1 MSTSVF
7 NKIILLSTTDDN
19 EGIVEFKQIYSID
32 PKYVGQAITMA
43 GVFQGAI
50 ESVKIQDKDCLRFN
64 FSKALDIVKNHSEM
78 AIVGVVDQTI
88 SQTSSE
94 VSVMVSKVIELLN
107 SILHV
112 TLTDTQKKS
121 YEDSIAEAFT
131 NLSTQSEDAWIFWQH
146 EEAHKTTYQY
156 NIFFAIQN
164 SDTGSVML
172 ALPMSLTINVNLEK
186 KGFCGLL

>member
-1 MSTSVF
+1 MKSISHSFKTTLF

-19 EGIVEFKQIYSID
+19 EGIVD
-32 PKYVGQAITMA
+32 
-43 GVFQGAI
+43 
-50 ESVKIQDKDCLRFN
+50 
-64 FSKALDIVKNHSEM
+64 
-78 AIVGVVDQTI
+78 VGVVDQTI
-88 SQTSSE
+88 TQTSSE

-121 YEDSIAEAFT
+121 YEDSITEAFT

-164 SDTGSVML
+164 FETGSVML

-186 KGFCGLL
+186 EKVLWITIKDKQSYEVNVQSIEVVEALK

>member
-1 MSTSVF
+1 MKSISHSFKTTLF

-19 EGIVEFKQIYSID
+19 EGIVD
-32 PKYVGQAITMA
+32 
-43 GVFQGAI
+43 
-50 ESVKIQDKDCLRFN
+50 
-64 FSKALDIVKNHSEM
+64 
-78 AIVGVVDQTI
+78 VGVVDQTI

-121 YEDSIAEAFT
+121 YEDSITEAFT
-131 NLSTQSEDAWIFWQH
+131 NLSTQSEDTWIFWQH

-156 NIFFAIQN
+156 NIFFAMQN
-164 SDTGSVML
+164 SETGNVML
-172 ALPMSLTINVNLEK
+172 ALPMSLTINVNLEEERVLWITIRDK
-186 KGFCGLL
+186 QSYEVNVQSIEVVEALK